1 MHFMI
6 LEKTE
11 DSTMV
16 AILLQAAA
24 ATVEVYLWEKWT
36 RTVSRWRPPS
46 NSASCRLYGCLIF
59 SILLN
64 LMFPL
69 LFCMVHCTVCILYKV
84 YAVPDDPT
92 LRFLNVPKN
101 KTRKTTLLLSNQH
114 ELFFLRILIAGSD
127 YLLISVE
134 LTWYM
139 MNKNISTRTQCTM
152 RLILISYVLGLI

>member
-1 MHFMI
+1 MATVPSQLATTVLRWKLFLEWFNCILYVIILLTLKFKKLRMHFMI

-101 KTRKTTLLLSNQH
+101 KTRKTTLLLSN
-114 ELFFLRILIAGSD
+114 
-127 YLLISVE
+127 
-134 LTWYM
+134 
-139 MNKNISTRTQCTM
+139 
-152 RLILISYVLGLI
+152 